1 MKLASVNG
9 VNVCKLVFNSEMDFS
24 SLALTFSQTIY
35 QVDGLQ

>member
-9 VNVCKLVFNSEMDFS
+9 VNVCKLVFVSKMDFFI
-24 SLALTFSQTIY
+24 TCFYFQTMY